1 MPQADLW
8 AMLAL
13 GLVFSLLGIG
23 AILLGRKE
31 EADYYQAI
39 SSHRDVREFI
49 ERTPKRPEPSGLK
62 MGGIISLVVGLALIV
77 IGAALWIW
85 G

>member
-1 MPQADLW
+1 MPQVDLW

-13 GLVFSLLGIG
+13 GLVFFLIGIG

-31 EADYYQAI
+31 ETDYYRAI
-39 SSHRDVREFI
+39 STRRDVREFI
-49 ERTPKRPEPSGLK
+49 ERTPERPEPGGLK
-62 MGGIISLVVGLALIV
+62 MGGLISLVVGLALIV